1 MRNKSTEA
9 TEKKLRAIEKEVRK
23 IYKEAYKGITEKW
36 SKYMR
41 TVEASAADRKEAWEL
56 AKKENGENSP
66 EAQEAKKAYTEYL
79 KQATVVNSRF
89 KTMQQE
95 TAQKITQRNQ
105 IAAQYVNGEMASVYI
120 SNYNETAKVRHAV
133 TGYNFTEVNEA
144 TVAKLIT
151 NKKDSLL
158 PQSEIDIPKDM
169 AWNKQ
174 KMTGQVLQGILQG
187 EGIPQISKRLQN
199 VVGMNAASAVRNA
212 RTMITAA
219 QNRGR
224 LDQMKQQQKMGIR
237 VQKEWL
243 ATKDRR
249 TRDSHAELDGERVD
263 LNKPFSNG
271 LMQPGDPAGEPAEV
285 YNCRCTL
292 VYYYPDF
299 DMDAEEADRKVEDDE
314 EAESVEINTAQTQ
327 DYKNYEFEEQAEA
340 ERRGEETVIKY
351 HKITN
356 AENELYI
363 SEEVKRKPRTI
374 HAIDNAMTNAIKRAG
389 IEGRENLP
397 KVIIVNQREMGKAA
411 IATYSPTKNV
421 ILILEDFA
429 NQKSMKGLRE
439 YFAGTY
445 KESTIVHELQ
455 HWKTAEKYTKLFGPI
470 KTEGDYFKY
479 LEWANREA
487 KKELDVLTS
496 RGYNVVVSR
505 YAKESQ
511 KKQEYAEV
519 LAEYNAFRG

>member
-299 DMDAEEADRKVEDDE
+299 DMDAEEADNMLEDE
-314 EAESVEINTAQTQ
+314 EE
-327 DYKNYEFEEQAEA
+327 KNSLDFEGNSGIIVSGRRTISQEDLEEMNEEQK
-340 ERRGEETVIKY
+340 RRT
-351 HKITN
+351 
-356 AENELYI
+356 L
-363 SEEVKRKPRTI
+363 
-374 HAIDNAMTNAIKRAG
+374 HAARYYDE
-389 IEGRENLP
+389 IEGRNTESVVNSIRKNSGFDVEEIR
-397 KVIIVNQREMGKAA
+397 KVYNYIIVDTHDFLDTPDKRFYPSYWMAQSFQHLIEGKNILPMDILCINHELLEIELISKGMTQDEAHLEATKAFNYTARCREM
-411 IATYSPTKNV
+411 
-421 ILILEDFA
+421 E
-429 NQKSMKGLRE
+429 
-439 YFAGTY
+439 
-445 KESTIVHELQ
+445 
-455 HWKTAEKYTKLFGPI
+455 
-470 KTEGDYFKY
+470 
-479 LEWANREA
+479 
-487 KKELDVLTS
+487 KKEK
-496 RGYNVVVSR
+496 GKN
-505 YAKESQ
+505 
-511 KKQEYAEV
+511 
-519 LAEYNAFRG
+519 G